1 MLEAFHPTARIAM
14 AENTWDPIRRIVV
27 SPTDKIYDNMNN
39 DDNWMAFENLD
50 DGNLPPKDTA
60 TNTRIADA
68 IPVLPPTAGEAAA
81 RRTMMG
87 DNDVNTLGSLRAAQK
102 GTAPAAKKGKPK
114 KIRKES
120 TQQNLDVFKTAL
132 RGLFEENNLEFD
144 SDDESIHTSL
154 SIREQMKGLEAL
166 FHDVQRHK
174 NTATD
179 MASRNQKSNAE
190 QSSGEHPS
198 GKHSS
203 SNSTNTKGTRRGQ
216 RCHSAEMISLS
227 CGSRKRQ
234 RQQSGMPEDGR
245 SCHMADT
252 SITASGGSSS
262 EYSASDSDSDRDA
275 GNPKH
280 TIFNWEAWG
289 DRIGVKAPHT
299 LRFAMGNID
308 LLPMTKIDDENDH
321 IVKFCHD
328 HDVDVFRHKLPTDA
342 QVRERFYGQWKHL
355 HTSIAYNKMNPH
367 ALPHQVGG
375 AIGMSFNQAAHWV
388 DSIGGGRGHNPTG
401 FAAKDRCA

>member
-1 MLEAFHPTARIAM
+1 LVVRPDAYSEAESIITGLLPMSVHFHGEQMLEAFHPTACIAM
-14 AENTWDPIRRIVV
+14 AENTWDPIMHIVV

-50 DGNLPPKDTA
+50 DVNLPPEDTA

-81 RRTMMG
+81 GRAMMG
-87 DNDVNTLGSLRAAQK
+87 DDDANTLGSLRAAQK

-120 TQQNLDVFKTAL
+120 TQQNLDIFKTAL
-132 RGLFEENNLEFD
+132 RELFEENNLEFD

-198 GKHSS
+198 GEHSS
-203 SNSTNTKGTRRGQ
+203 SNSTNTKGTTNQ
-216 RCHSAEMISLS
+216 EEHA
-227 CGSRKRQ
+227 
-234 RQQSGMPEDGR
+234 
-245 SCHMADT
+245 
-252 SITASGGSSS
+252 GGSV
-262 EYSASDSDSDRDA
+262 ATL
-275 GNPKH
+275 PK
-280 TIFNWEAWG
+280 
-289 DRIGVKAPHT
+289 
-299 LRFAMGNID
+299 
-308 LLPMTKIDDENDH
+308 
-321 IVKFCHD
+321 
-328 HDVDVFRHKLPTDA
+328 
-342 QVRERFYGQWKHL
+342 
-355 HTSIAYNKMNPH
+355 
-367 ALPHQVGG
+367 
-375 AIGMSFNQAAHWV
+375 
-388 DSIGGGRGHNPTG
+388 
-401 FAAKDRCA
+401 